1 MSVAKTLLKVIA
13 SKVRRPD
20 AILAE
25 LNNELCRDNDTGMFV
40 TIFYGILHIPS
51 GKLEYSNGGHN
62 LPYVLSQHGTVEPLE
77 NPGGM
82 ALGVLESAT
91 YRAKTVRLRVGD
103 GLFLYTD
110 GVTEAM
116 DSAGNLFSERRLQE
130 VL

>member
-1 MSVAKTLLKVIA
+1 
-13 SKVRRPD
+13 
-20 AILAE
+20 
-25 LNNELCRDNDTGMFV
+25 
-40 TIFYGILHIPS
+40 
-51 GKLEYSNGGHN
+51 
-62 LPYVLSQHGTVEPLE
+62 LSRNGTVEPLG

-130 VL
+130 VLQRANGLSPAETIQNVVREVKRFGAGTEQSDDNTTVDINYRGTTTPAAR